1 MRILPKDDDRKRK
14 HKKQPENNQVTKKPR
29 QEEPPP
35 APVTFSGLDL
45 TEQWI
50 NERLLPVV
58 AAQIIMETLV
68 RIQKLTACWEFNER
82 NWGGHDENAL

>member
-1 MRILPKDDDRKRK
+1 MRILPKEDDRKRK
-14 HKKQPENNQVTKKPR
+14 HKKQPENSQIAKKPR
-29 QEEPPP
+29 QEETVPTPI
-35 APVTFSGLDL
+35 TFSGLDL

-68 RIQKLTACWEFNER
+68 SVRFCYF
-82 NWGGHDENAL
+82 